1 MLFLG
6 SIQIEII
13 MKWLDYGSK
22 VEEALEDTI
31 LYDFFRKFY
40 LNTRELSKIL
50 ETILK
55 DSTQILTQ
63 HK

>member
-40 LNTRELSKIL
+40 LNTREFSKIL